1 MLTVM
6 DCVVAPVLQVLPVG
20 LLLVSVTLSPGQS
33 AVGPLGVIVG
43 VVGKGI
49 TVTTVG
55 KEVDVQPKILLRTTV

>member
-6 DCVVAPVLQVLPVG
+6 DCVVAPVLQVLPVA
-20 LLLVSVTLSPGQS
+20 LLLVSVTLSPGHN

-43 VVGKGI
+43 VVGSGI

-55 KEVDVQPKILLRTTV
+55 KEVEVQPKILLRTTV

>member
-1 MLTVM
+1 VI

-33 AVGPLGVIVG
+33 AVGPLAVIDGVAG
-43 VVGKGI
+43 SGI

-55 KEVDVQPKILLRTTV
+55 SEVEVQPKMLLRITV

>member
-1 MLTVM
+1 MPTVI

-20 LLLVSVTLSPGQS
+20 LLLVRVTLSPGQS

-43 VVGKGI
+43 VVGNGI

-55 KEVDVQPKILLRTTV
+55 NDVEVHPKILLRITV